1 MMALRS
7 SSTESYFSRLIKLLR
22 LLCLAVSLAAIVYFF
37 YDTETLSAFY
47 VSINIII
54 ILAYFLHFFYVIEK
68 HKNQKDRVKNHIDS
82 YYLEDF
88 VEKCGGSFKII
99 TIVFLVPALLALIS
113 FYYDALFALL
123 VMVGQEG
130 AQSGFSAP
138 FGALSDRSEGTADL
152 QEDLDRVRF
161 MAGVTITVIIVLITA
176 EFSLLIGSRLNKDH
190 FTYWSVLITLSLDLV
205 SLVLFVELRET
216 VGALKIMDDGVV
228 ALSLGGGVGVID
240 GNAVDAVL
248 TISVLLLTVLTVC
261 SAYVIFVCQHFNRL
275 HRELS
280 EYCLKNGMLAD
291 ERDWHWEEMT
301 SP

>member
-1 MMALRS
+1 MALRS
-7 SSTESYFSRLIKLLR
+7 GSTGSYLSRLIKLLQ
-22 LLCLAVSLAAIVYFF
+22 LLCLAVAFAAIVYFL

-54 ILAYFLHFFYVIEK
+54 ILAYFLHLSYVIEL
-68 HKNQKDRVKNHIDS
+68 QKKQSDRVKSHINS

-88 VEKCGGSFKII
+88 FEKCGSPFKII
-99 TIVFLVPALLALIS
+99 TIVFLVPALLALIA

-123 VMVGQEG
+123 VMVHEER

-138 FGALSDRSEGTADL
+138 SGALADGSEGTAGL

-161 MAGVTITVIIVLITA
+161 MAGVTITIIIVLITA

-216 VGALKIMDDGVV
+216 VGAMKLMDGGGA

-248 TISVLLLTVLTVC
+248 IISVVLLAILTVC
-261 SAYVIFVCQHFNRL
+261 SAYVIYVCQHFNRL

-280 EYCLKNGMLAD
+280 EYCLKNGMLDD